1 MKNSKLISLAFIASS
16 LIAFASCDE
25 IMGDKETPVLQPD
38 EQKTKLEQVAV
49 KLMEKAPSQDFEKY
63 VDLYNSFVQEYFENE
78 DYDYDALFDFAE
90 EVSDQTTDAESERV
104 YNEMKKE
111 YAKKNVLNFVVTLS
125 NHKCEFVF
133 GEDALTKVSGSGF
146 DGAKVTLPM
155 NGKTYTLEIKPSD
168 KVTRATYDY
177 MSYYKYWDNNGYYN
191 PDMDEFVY
199 VSGGVDI
206 ISDYRIHFVIDVPEK
221 IEIGVYEDGKYIL
234 TVTISMTQSF
244 SAEGLDPAVDNFN
257 ADVTVSIDNGWEVEL
272 DKCAF
277 DGSKG
282 KAGSE
287 GKIKKN
293 GETLISYSVSGD
305 VEIVNSKYVYK
316 EEDVVDEFTT
326 VSVEKMKDL
335 AVSADILG
343 EIQVKGSCSNAK
355 EAYEAIDSFWE
366 AVSDYDHN
374 THTSKTP
381 DEAAAM
387 RYLNN
392 LNAKLDLGVYY
403 DGGSNKQASVEF
415 EMDKREYEWGTQYDI
430 MPVIVFADNS
440 RYTIEDYFTEEAF
453 GNLLD
458 RLEGFGEDYEDLLGT
473 IY

>member
-1 MKNSKLISLAFIASS
+1 MKNRNLSLAIVASS

-38 EQKTKLEQVAV
+38 EQKGKLEQVAV
-49 KLMEKAPSQDFEKY
+49 KLMEKAPSEDFEKY
-63 VDLYNSFVQEYFENE
+63 VDLYNSFVQEYLENE
-78 DYDYDALFDFAE
+78 EYDYDALYDFAE
-90 EVSDQTTDAESERV
+90 EVADQTTDAEFERV

-111 YAKKNVLNFVVTLS
+111 YTKKKVLNFAVALS

-133 GEDALTKVSGSGF
+133 GEDAITKVSGSSF
-146 DGAKVTLPM
+146 DGAKGTLPM
-155 NGKTYTLEIKPSD
+155 DGKTYTLEVKPSD

-177 MSYYKYWDNNGYYN
+177 ISYYKYWDPTGYY
-191 PDMDEFVY
+191 DQDKDEWVY
-199 VSGGVDI
+199 ISGGVNI
-206 ISDYRIHFVIDVPEK
+206 ISDYRNRFVIDVPEK

-272 DKCAF
+272 DKFAF

-293 GETLISYSVSGD
+293 GETLVSYSVSGD
-305 VEIVNSKYVYK
+305 VELVNSKYVYE

-326 VSVEKMKDL
+326 VEVKKLKDV
-335 AVSADILG
+335 AVSIDILG
-343 EIQVKGSCSNAK
+343 EVQVKGTCSNVK
-355 EAYEAIDSFWE
+355 EAYEAVGSFWE
-366 AVSDYDHN
+366 AIDGYDHN

-415 EMDKREYEWGTQYDI
+415 EMDKREYEWGTDYDI

-440 RYTIEDYFTEEAF
+440 RYTVEDYFTEEAF
-453 GNLLD
+453 ESLLNKM
-458 RLEGFGEDYEDLLGT
+458 EGFGEDYEDLLGT